1 MYECKNNLTSPGIL
15 TEINLRIATDFLQ
28 TQKNNKSFRINRT
41 PARNVL
47 QNKKTVRKLRI
58 LTKEILHRRQHHV
71 SQTRSIYTAQSI
83 LLIMKSTLYTSERN
97 IAIAENDATENE
109 KYTLGYF
116 DNSSGNKRGQRYE
129 RKKEET
135 EYSRH
140 TCMRCC
146 IAASSKGRRESR
158 QKH

>member
-71 SQTRSIYTAQSI
+71 S
-83 LLIMKSTLYTSERN
+83 
-97 IAIAENDATENE
+97 
-109 KYTLGYF
+109 
-116 DNSSGNKRGQRYE
+116 
-129 RKKEET
+129 
-135 EYSRH
+135 
-140 TCMRCC
+140 
-146 IAASSKGRRESR
+146 
-158 QKH
+158 